1 MANHFFAKPIRHL
14 DKMMNRQAGRQAG
27 RPNGPTQVKR
37 PQGESSRGRNLTPG
51 GQKETRVDT
60 ILDRE
65 IHNSALNKLK
75 TRNVQKVEERLLCL
89 LEN

>member
-1 MANHFFAKPIRHL
+1 MANHFFSKPIRHL
-14 DKMMNRQAGRQAG
+14 DKMMNRQAG

-60 ILDRE
+60 TLDRE
-65 IHNSALNKLK
+65 IQNSALNKLK